1 MVKLKWRRK
10 YMKMAYHK
18 KTSKNY
24 TQYNCRILDEILD
37 KIRTISVKEDISIN
51 EVINQS
57 LQFAIDNYEEK
68 EEVS

>member
-1 MVKLKWRRK
+1 
-10 YMKMAYHK
+10 MKMAYHK
-18 KTSKNY
+18 KKSKNY
-24 TQYNCRILDEILD
+24 KQYNCRILDEILD